1 MKNIPKMDSSQN
13 GGNNEV
19 TVTTTD
25 LEVGLNT
32 NNSTDTQNSLDK
44 IKMFNENNRE
54 IKASNNQDECE
65 NLKVCFTGS
74 CICLLGTAFFG
85 GCIANVVFCI
95 IALCEVSF
103 RTTQNRCPGSTLW
116 IYLLISM
123 IIHGSAAKNSKQE
136 KDNLPAALV
145 CNIAF
150 VIAFASWGTY
160 ELWGR
165 PEEDKECNLDDL
177 LIYTMASVQVIV
189 SWVLILIFIVIM
201 LIICCK

>member
-1 MKNIPKMDSSQN
+1 MDTKTSLQSITFENKDPEKGLPDNNLDDNLAKIMAYNEKNPNTK
-13 GGNNEV
+13 GNE
-19 TVTTTD
+19 D
-25 LEVGLNT
+25 
-32 NNSTDTQNSLDK
+32 D
-44 IKMFNENNRE
+44 
-54 IKASNNQDECE
+54 CE

-74 CICLLGTAFFG
+74 CICLLCTAFLG

-95 IALCEVSF
+95 IALCEVRF

-116 IYLLISM
+116 VYLLISI
-123 IIHGSAAKNSKQE
+123 IIHGTAAKNSKQE

-165 PEEDKECNLDDL
+165 PDSENLDNL
-177 LIYTMASVQVIV
+177 LLYTMCSVQVIM
-189 SWVLILIFIVIM
+189 SWVMIGSFVAVI
-201 LIICCK
+201 IGVIGCSK